1 MRHMLL
7 CSVSILAS
15 ALGGAAMAQPATRAV
30 ASPSPQTPTPGARP
44 ATLGQT
50 IRGTIGPDD
59 PKLTADRSSYE
70 VYRVRVPAGQ
80 RLVATL
86 TSTAFQPVLGLG
98 LKTDDDCENCTISV
112 GETDKP
118 ATGAFNVPAGG
129 FVEVRVNTMNEGESG
144 DFTLALTSVT
154 PTPLSAQPIVFG
166 QSKTGALTANDA
178 TTGNDN
184 VATDA
189 YALRLAV
196 GQQVQI
202 DMSSSEFDP
211 KLELYSGG
219 ESVAQDDDGG
229 PGTSARIRFTAPRAG
244 VYQIR
249 AMSLTSGGLGAYTL
263 RAGAR
268 PAVVPMPAPRPLVLG
283 TSVPGAITATTPSY
297 ENDGE
302 ETRAVRYSFN
312 ATAGNVYKI
321 TATKKGETEL
331 DPRVSVGKLRN
342 GVLEDPAS
350 DDDGGG
356 ELNAALRFRPATS
369 GIYVLEVSGVSEGFG
384 AYDVKV
390 VQAPPDRAAGN
401 PVAMTLGTEYK
412 GSLTDGGPRR
422 SDDTLF
428 AGYSIA
434 LKAGQRVTFDLKK
447 EGEST
452 LDPKLEIGKGT
463 VAAFEQIVEDDDGGA
478 DLNARI
484 RFVAPADG
492 TYIVRATTVA
502 VNNEGAFTLSAAAT
516 PPPILPPAPTAIQ
529 SGQVLRGTLA
539 ATDPTLNDQTYYDR
553 YVLTGQVGDTFEISV
568 NAEPFDVIV
577 GARSALRE
585 DDDYTTDDDGGGGT
599 NAKLTYTITTAGPQ
613 TIRVT
618 SLGEEAV
625 GDYTISV
632 IKK

>member
-1 MRHMLL
+1 
-7 CSVSILAS
+7 
-15 ALGGAAMAQPATRAV
+15 
-30 ASPSPQTPTPGARP
+30 
-44 ATLGQT
+44 
-50 IRGTIGPDD
+50 
-59 PKLTADRSSYE
+59 
-70 VYRVRVPAGQ
+70 
-80 RLVATL
+80 
-86 TSTAFQPVLGLG
+86 
-98 LKTDDDCENCTISV
+98 
-112 GETDKP
+112 
-118 ATGAFNVPAGG
+118 
-129 FVEVRVNTMNEGESG
+129 
-144 DFTLALTSVT
+144 
-154 PTPLSAQPIVFG
+154 
-166 QSKTGALTANDA
+166 
-178 TTGNDN
+178 
-184 VATDA
+184 
-189 YALRLAV
+189 
-196 GQQVQI
+196 
-202 DMSSSEFDP
+202 
-211 KLELYSGG
+211 
-219 ESVAQDDDGG
+219 
-229 PGTSARIRFTAPRAG
+229 
-244 VYQIR
+244 
-249 AMSLTSGGLGAYTL
+249 L